1 MARLPARDNPAQQTP
16 QTQRQYQQ
24 ALQRLQTFARAMDS
38 KFKVPL
44 LGARIGWDGLI
55 GLIPGVGDLAGLA
68 LSGYVV
74 VEGMRLR
81 IPKPLLGRMLINIL
95 VEFLCGLVPVLGD
108 LFDFYW
114 KANERNV
121 RLLQN
126 HIERQLTP
134 PPQRSANT
142 LLLALLVL
150 ALLALGMLA
159 VFGLLR
165 LAMDSV

>member
-1 MARLPARDNPAQQTP
+1 MARLPARDTPARQNP

-38 KFKVPL
+38 KFKVPW
-44 LGARIGWDGLI
+44 LGARVGWDGII
-55 GLIPGVGDLAGLA
+55 GLIPGVGDLAGLL
-68 LSGYVV
+68 LSSYVV
-74 VEGMRLR
+74 MEAVRLR
-81 IPKPLLGRMLINIL
+81 IPKSLLGRMLINIF
-95 VEFLCGLVPVLGD
+95 VEFLGGLVPVLGD

-121 RLLQN
+121 HLLQN

-134 PPQRSANT
+134 PPQPGANT
-142 LLLALLVL
+142 FLQALLVL
-150 ALLALGMLA
+150 ALLALSTLA

-165 LAMDSV
+165 LTMST